1 MNKAMGYKMTHD
13 TGFAPNPFHGAL
25 TLATCKPAVRR
36 KRSKGDWVAGFASK
50 ALVQSAR
57 EYGVSIPYGG
67 LVYLM
72 QVTEEP
78 LDLSAYFND
87 PRFLKK
93 RPILDA
99 RDPEIRTGDNI
110 YWRDADGLYQQLP
123 NNSHE
128 QEAKIHDTSGKNA
141 LVSTRFWYFGR
152 NCFVPPGGWKVLM
165 GQELSIGRTFY
176 CPDRFVEVMLDH
188 LQEADMKPGI
198 HGRPCM
204 WDETAKRKC
213 GDRLQEQGEPGA
225 N

>member
-36 KRSKGDWVAGFASK
+36 TRGRGDWVAGFTSK
-50 ALVQSAR
+50 ALVQNAR
-57 EYGVSIPYGG
+57 EHGVSIPYGG

-78 LDLSAYFND
+78 LELSAYFND

-93 RPILDA
+93 RPSLDA
-99 RDPEIRTGDNI
+99 RDPEVRSGDNI

-128 QEAKIHDTSGKNA
+128 QDAKIHDTSGKNA
-141 LVSTRFWYFGR
+141 LVSARFWYFGR
-152 NCFVPPGGWKVLM
+152 NCFVPPGGWKELK
-165 GQELSIGRTFY
+165 GRELSTGRTFY
-176 CPDRFVEVMLDH
+176 SPDRFVEGMLDH
-188 LQEADMKPGI
+188 LKEMDMKPGI

-204 WDETAKRKC
+204 WDETAKSNC
-213 GDRLQEQGEPGA
+213 G
-225 N
+225 